1 VGRSTE
7 VVELVVCFSAS
18 EGAGGGIDIQSFG
31 SHGSGEDTESAGVS
45 KEVQEAGGAK
55 GFQVKTVFP
64 LIREKARGDVW
75 GEIDR
80 IV

>member
-1 VGRSTE
+1 
-7 VVELVVCFSAS
+7 
-18 EGAGGGIDIQSFG
+18 
-31 SHGSGEDTESAGVS
+31 VS
-45 KEVQEAGGAK
+45 KEVQEAGRAK
-55 GFQVKTVFP
+55 GFQVKTVVS

>member
-1 VGRSTE
+1 VGRSAE
-7 VVELVVCFSAS
+7 LIELVVCFSAS
-18 EGAGGGIDIQSFG
+18 EGAGGGVDIQSFG

-55 GFQVKTVFP
+55 GFQVKAVFS

>member
-1 VGRSTE
+1 

-18 EGAGGGIDIQSFG
+18 EGPGGGVDIESFG
-31 SHGSGEDTESAGVS
+31 SYGSGEDTESTGVS
-45 KEVQEAGGAK
+45 EEVQETCRAK
-55 GFQVKTVFP
+55 GFEVKTVFS
-64 LIREKARGDVW
+64 LIREKARSDVW

>member
-1 VGRSTE
+1 
-7 VVELVVCFSAS
+7 LVVRFSTS
-18 EGAGGGIDIQSFG
+18 EGAGGGVDIQSFG
-31 SHGSGEDTESAGVS
+31 SDGSSEDTESTGVS
-45 KEVQEAGGAK
+45 EEVQEAGRAK

-64 LIREKARGDVW
+64 LIREKTRGDVW